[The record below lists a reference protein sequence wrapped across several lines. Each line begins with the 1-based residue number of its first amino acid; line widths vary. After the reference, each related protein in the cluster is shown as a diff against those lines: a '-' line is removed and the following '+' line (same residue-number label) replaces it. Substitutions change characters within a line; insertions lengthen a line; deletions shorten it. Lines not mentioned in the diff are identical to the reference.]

1 MFYGFYEKHKV
12 LVITNILFLFLYPF
26 QDILLPHYYGKI
38 MDKVSAG
45 EDFTHVIILVIIL
58 LVFCQIMF
66 MFADYH
72 DSKLIPVMESYIRS
86 YIMQHII
93 QRYETEH
100 EELEIGEIITKL
112 IKIPSIIVRW
122 FDRVK
127 NYILPYIL
135 VYVIAICY
143 FMTIDWLLAV
153 SLLIMLLLLTLNI
166 FVSPKDCATVSMNRD
181 RSFNEIHKQI
191 DDILTN
197 LFSIYGGGQELQEIE
212 RLSTYARQ
220 YTHHYENTMKCALK
234 HMAMMNPVIIAFIVF
249 FIWRCK
255 QLIISKQMVISQFVT
270 VFIIFLYIINS
281 ILVLNDQLRDI
292 IFEWGMIDA
301 STDILFAH
309 PKVFLKQGY
318 HNMRH
323 TESYVIPVQGIG
335 LHDVSFTYPQHSVKI
350 LEHFSLHIRPN
361 ETVCLVGDIGSGKST
376 VIKLLLKY
384 HTPTAGHLYWN
395 GTDYN
400 NIPVKQLRKQIG
412 YVPQNPILFNRSII
426 DNVMYGN
433 TQYTR
438 EQVEFIMKQFNVYD
452 EFARLD
458 KGLDT
463 IIGKNGSKLSGGQ
476 RQLVWCLRVLL
487 YNPDVLILD
496 EPTAAIDDTVKH
508 KLHSMLRVIMK
519 EKTVIMVTHDPYLE
533 SIATRVVTMS
543 KGKIIKDEHKNRQI
557 IA

>member
-1 MFYGFYEKHKV
+1 MFHGFYDQHKF
-12 LVITNILFLFLYPF
+12 LVITNILFLFLYPL
-26 QDILLPHYYGKI
+26 QDILIPHFYGKI
-38 MDKVSAG
+38 MDKVSTG
-45 EDFTHVIILVIIL
+45 EDFTHVIVLVISL
-58 LVFCQIMF
+58 LVFCQLMF

-143 FMTIDWLLAV
+143 FSTVDWLLAV
-153 SLLIMLLLLTLNI
+153 SLLIVLLLLTLNI
-166 FVSPKDCATVSMNRD
+166 FISPKDCATVSMDRD
-181 RSFNEIHKQI
+181 KSFNEIHKQI
-191 DDILTN
+191 DDVLTN
-197 LFSIYGGGQELQEIE
+197 LFSIYGGGQQHAEIE
-212 RLSTYARQ
+212 RLSRYAKQ
-220 YTHHYENTMKCALK
+220 YTHHYQNTMKCALK
-234 HMAMMNPVIIAFIVF
+234 HMVMMNPVIIAFIVF
-249 FIWRCK
+249 FVWRCQ
-255 QLIISKQMVISQFVT
+255 QLIVSKQMVISQFVT
-270 VFIIFLYIINS
+270 VFIIFLYILNS

-301 STDILFAH
+301 STDILFAKPEDKH
-309 PKVFLKQGY
+309 VANTQDIRY
-318 HNMRH
+318 R
-323 TESYVIPVQGIG
+323 IPNTGIG
-335 LHDVSFTYPQHSVKI
+335 VHNVTFSYPGHSVKI
-350 LEHFSLHIRPN
+350 LENFSLHIQPK
-361 ETVCLVGDIGSGKST
+361 EKVCLVGDIGSGKST

-384 HTPTAGHLYWN
+384 HVPAQGNLYWN
-395 GTDYN
+395 GIDYHD
-400 NIPVKQLRKQIG
+400 IPVKQLRKHIG

-433 TQYTR
+433 KKYTR
-438 EQVEFIMKQFNVYD
+438 EQVEHIMKQFKVYD

-463 IIGKNGSKLSGGQ
+463 VIGKNGSKLSGGQ

-496 EPTAAIDDTVKH
+496 EPTAAIDDTIKQILQNM
-508 KLHSMLRVIMK
+508 LHAIMRD
-519 EKTVIMVTHDPYLE
+519 KTVIMVTHDPYLE
-533 SIATRVVTMS
+533 NIANRVVTMS
-543 KGKIIKDEHKNRQI
+543 KGTITKDVYKKPQKL
-557 IA
+557 